1 MKAGLLVLAV
11 MLLAAAVGCDE
22 STTPEEEGFVLEVT
36 VTDAT
41 GQPLEGMAVWRQSHL
56 EGTIPYPPSSD
67 TAAVPPTSLYPVQN
81 DSLRNAFPN
90 PFNGLVFIR
99 YETLDYRT
107 AFLEVT
113 DWRGHHVKMVVLH
126 DVVPPG
132 QHVVEWTQ
140 RDESD
145 TKVLTGVYTLRLT
158 LADTLDT
165 PSILYTDE
173 LLCTA
178 YDDFFSNCLY
188 YGWTLGHTDENGF
201 LSTRD
206 LDFFPSLQGHGQQI
220 GCDEQGDYNGVFSFS
235 ERVTIRVSTVPGAG
249 DDWIYYMSRDI
260 DLVDGPNHMEFVFAR
275 EDSMEVSEIY

>member
-1 MKAGLLVLAV
+1 MRAGLLVLSV
-11 MLLAAAVGCDE
+11 ILLAVSGCDE
-22 STTPEEEGFVLEVT
+22 STSPEEGFVLEVT

-67 TAAVPPTSLYPVQN
+67 IAAVPPTSLYPVQN
-81 DSLRNAFPN
+81 DSLRKAFPN
-90 PFNGLVFIR
+90 PFNGVIFIR

-107 AFLEVT
+107 AFLEVS
-113 DWRGHHVKMVVLH
+113 DWRGHHVKTVVLH

-132 QHVVEWTQ
+132 QHEVQWTQ

-145 TKVLTGVYTLRLT
+145 TKVMTGVYTLRLT

-165 PSILYTDE
+165 PSIIYAGE
-173 LLCTA
+173 LKCTA
-178 YDDFFSNCLY
+178 YDDFFSNCLI

-206 LDFFPSLQGHGQQI
+206 LDFFPSLQGHKQQR
-220 GCDEQGDYNGVFSFS
+220 GYDESGDYNGVFSFS
-235 ERVTIRVSTVPGAG
+235 KRVTVRVSTVPGAG

-260 DLVDGPNHMEFVFAR
+260 DLVDGPNEMEFTFVK
-275 EDSMEVSEIY
+275 EDSIEVSEIN

>member
-1 MKAGLLVLAV
+1 MRAGFLVLAV
-11 MLLAAAVGCDE
+11 ILLAAAAGCDE
-22 STTPEEEGFVLEVT
+22 STAPEKEGFVLEVM
-36 VTDAT
+36 VTDT
-41 GQPLEGMAVWRQSHL
+41 LGQPLEGMAVWRQSHL
-56 EGTIPYPPSSD
+56 EGTIPYPPSLH
-67 TAAVPPTSLYPVQN
+67 AAAMPPVSLYPLQT
-81 DSLRNAFPN
+81 DSLMKAFPN
-90 PFNGLVFIR
+90 PFNIGVFIH
-99 YETLDYRT
+99 YETSDFRT
-107 AFLEVT
+107 VFLEVT
-113 DWRGHHVKMVVLH
+113 DWRGRHVKTVI
-126 DVVPPG
+126 DGVVPFG
-132 QHVVEWTQ
+132 VHEVQWTQ

-145 TKVLTGVYTLRLT
+145 TKVMTGVYTLRLT

-178 YDDFFSNCLY
+178 YDDFFSRCLY

-220 GCDEQGDYNGVFSFS
+220 GRDPEGDYDGVFSFS
-235 ERVTIRVSTVPGAG
+235 KRVTIRVSTVPGAG